1 MTPTQPPTKEQTMS
15 AQPTPLTR
23 ELHITVETITPDQA
37 AIYLSHVRNPRRLRP
52 AKATVFAAD
61 MAAGNWHLGSSS
73 IKFDTAGALRDGEHR
88 LAACVESNSPFP
100 TVIYWNVTDE
110 AIDNTDRGMARQW
123 ADVLAGR
130 GVANTR
136 QVQAIVNLSW
146 RWDRGELLAASWNR
160 RMTPTVSE
168 SEDYLEAHPAV
179 LSVVTVTHRITQTV
193 GGKASVVG
201 SFLLRAGTIDLDAS
215 DRFAEGLHTGAN
227 LATDDPLRRL
237 RDRIMTDR
245 AYIRKSARDQ
255 QSIDL
260 AIMAKAW
267 NHWMRGT
274 TLKQLS
280 WRPSAGEAFPD
291 LIDAEGCVYPFPDVV
306 ARSLAG

>member
-110 AIDNTDRGMARQW
+110 AIDNTDRGMARQ
-123 ADVLAGR
+123 
-130 GVANTR
+130 
-136 QVQAIVNLSW
+136 
-146 RWDRGELLAASWNR
+146 WDRGELLAASWNR